1 MAVSKSLV
9 SINNFF
15 QGGCLEWYEDT
26 ATLRIEGYMGD
37 EQAVSTD
44 RERFVV
50 EESMIARWRGYIGK
64 GESRFCALVHFYLT
78 FKVTKIN
85 PVFVF
90 LEYICFTLRVN
101 DLNILFFFFQFYS
114 CFFTYKENGPFLN
127 TELGFMLLKLPVHW
141 VICTPSK

>member
-1 MAVSKSLV
+1 
-9 SINNFF
+9 
-15 QGGCLEWYEDT
+15 
-26 ATLRIEGYMGD
+26 MGD
-37 EQAVSTD
+37 ERAVSTD

-90 LEYICFTLRVN
+90 LEYICFTLCVN
-101 DLNILFFFFQFYS
+101 DLNILFFFFFPILQLFFHLQRERSFPEHRARFYAAEIASALGYLHSIKIVYRQVFKISLLKCLFIILFQFI
-114 CFFTYKENGPFLN
+114 FRFPFLS
-127 TELGFMLLKLPVHW
+127 F
-141 VICTPSK
+141 

>member
-1 MAVSKSLV
+1 
-9 SINNFF
+9 
-15 QGGCLEWYEDT
+15 
-26 ATLRIEGYMGD
+26 MGD
-37 EQAVSTD
+37 ERAVSTV
-44 RERFVV
+44 REKFVV
-50 EESMIARWRGYIGK
+50 EESMIAGWRGDIGK

-85 PVFVF
+85 PVFV
-90 LEYICFTLRVN
+90 LEYICFTLCVN
-101 DLNILFFFFQFYS
+101 DLNILFFFQFYS